1 MRKCVDGFECVI
13 TYVDGQQVQQGVWLQ
28 LVVII
33 EAVVWLLWYYF
44 EQIPI
49 GLFAVD
55 PDQIVLPGFFSA
67 HIFPFE

>member
-1 MRKCVDGFECVI
+1 MSEKVCVI

-49 GLFAVD
+49 G
-55 PDQIVLPGFFSA
+55 
-67 HIFPFE
+67 